1 MKISKVYTAEVTHQ
15 TENITLIEWSAD
27 TGFGQLTIE
36 YNGSGGYVFD
46 AEYLSIESVIK
57 IIQALETFKTDK

>member
-1 MKISKVYTAEVTHQ
+1 MKIQEVYNAKVVYKDDNTT
-15 TENITLIEWSAD
+15 IIKWSAD

-36 YNGSGGYVFD
+36 YNGRGGYCID

-57 IIQALETFKTDK
+57 IMQKL